1 MAEKKI
7 NKLLKDVDK
16 MDPAEQKKLRDL
28 LRSKGADA
36 PPKDELGWMY
46 KGDKPDSEEYL
57 LGKRID
63 RYVDESVM
71 AMEKP
76 GTAEAPAGALF
87 SEEFLNKRADLDMQ
101 AKMREDPL
109 FAIRKKEEDAKKRI
123 LSNPI
128 KMKQLQQLVKEK
140 EQEQE
145 VKKKAEK
152 KKSKKSKKKGSQSDD
167 SDGDELL
174 NKYLSIITQKQK
186 RNDGTTGTKLAQSM
200 LVSDSTKRHLDDKPH
215 HSNSSNKRSYDAR
228 DRSPRHHYS
237 EDRERNESRIK
248 SSNRESVRYQD
259 SSHKH
264 KHRHS
269 SSTEYRSRSDSRERH
284 RTSSSR
290 NENKPTAQETSSA
303 QSARDSNTS
312 SWHGA
317 KKRPKLSEE
326 EMAIK
331 RQEMMENAQWRDEQ
345 RDKNVK
351 QYNRD
356 EAKEEDELRKRQSQT
371 SSSFVNSLMIKHA
384 SQSSVEE
391 RIKRNVYNI
400 QRTNADLDKNFAKR

>member
-76 GTAEAPAGALF
+76 ETAEAPAGALF

-140 EQEQE
+140 EHEQE

-167 SDGDELL
+167 SDSDELL

-186 RNDGTTGTKLAQSM
+186 RNDGTTGAKLAQSM

-215 HSNSSNKRSYDAR
+215 HSDKSNKRSYDVR
-228 DRSPRHHYS
+228 DKSPRHYS
-237 EDRERNESRIK
+237 EDHERDESRMK
-248 SSNRESVRYQD
+248 SSNRESDRYQD

-290 NENKPTAQETSSA
+290 NENKPTAQELSSA
-303 QSARDSNTS
+303 QSSRDSNTS
-312 SWHGA
+312 SWRGA

-384 SQSSVEE
+384 NQSSVEE